1 MVVYLKRFLL
11 NILKTMVTR
20 KCDRKTPTVSVKSNY
35 NVEGNFTI
43 DGALIV
49 NGKNISSLKNTTI
62 NGVIGDIKLE
72 GGNGVRIERDGNTF
86 AISSTNVEFCK
97 ELPDVTKA
105 EPHTIYLK
113 DNLTF
118 VEPYTLSDDRTKF
131 LRVTFVSDSEEDT
144 EIDKFI
150 DEITNTVDDIKE
162 NYTRFEIVDSIE
174 EITKPEKNII
184 YLVKNDDRYDT
195 YTYVDEVLT
204 PIGGDSVGDTSD
216 YVTKE
221 ELESK
226 DYATNS
232 SIEDLIES
240 KFEGED
246 GINTQIDNINTQIND
261 IKESLNEIDNN
272 KISFKPEES
281 LESIEDPQT
290 NVIYLIPSETN
301 PELKE
306 EYIYDA
312 EKKKYELI
320 GSSNIDLDGYVTETE
335 LEENY
340 IGKDE
345 IETIKDEIKEDIKE
359 NIQSQNYLRHS
370 SAGYESLDNLL
381 EHYNDL
387 ESNTIYWVRDKSS
400 IEQYIKKEDG
410 KLLQISG
417 NLNVKLNSPE
427 DIDKWELPWEKEC
440 DVINDNLPEL
450 VDGSYLF
457 QSYKNLEKF
466 VSDTSNMKT
475 AVDMFKGCSKLNYF
489 DGQLFSLEKANGM
502 FYGCKLNRESVENIV
517 YSLES
522 KLSGEITIGFEMSS
536 RDEEEVL
543 VPLTEEARDKGWTIQ
558 WLRNGEEEVEVD
570 I

>member
-1 MVVYLKRFLL
+1 
-11 NILKTMVTR
+11 MVTR
-20 KCDRKTPTVSVKSNY
+20 KCDRKTPTVSVKSYY

-43 DGALIV
+43 DGTLRV
-49 NGKNISSLKNTTI
+49 NGKNISSLENTTI

-72 GGNGVRIERDGNTF
+72 GGNGVKIERGGKTIT
-86 AISSTNVEFCK
+86 ISSTNVVFCK
-97 ELPDVTKA
+97 ELPDVTFAK
-105 EPHTIYLK
+105 PHTIYLK

-118 VEPYTLSDDRTKF
+118 VEPFTLSEDGTKF
-131 LRVTFVSDSEEDT
+131 LRVTFVSDGEEDT

-150 DEITNTVDDIKE
+150 DEITTTVDNIKE
-162 NYTRFEIVDSIE
+162 NYTSFEIVNGGIE
-174 EITKPEKNII
+174 NITDPKKNII
-184 YLVKNDDRYDT
+184 YLVKNGDRYDT

-216 YVTKE
+216 YVTKDELEDYVSAE
-221 ELESK
+221 ELAGK
-226 DYATNS
+226 DYATKS
-232 SIEDLIES
+232 SIEELIES
-240 KFEGED
+240 KFQGED
-246 GINTQIDNINTQIND
+246 GINTQIND
-261 IKESLNEIDNN
+261 IKETLSEIENN
-272 KISFKPEES
+272 KISFKTEDS
-281 LESIEDPQT
+281 LDSIENPQT

-312 EKKKYELI
+312 EKDNFELI

-345 IETIKDEIKEDIKE
+345 IETIKEDIKGD
-359 NIQSQNYLRHS
+359 IQSQNYLKHS
-370 SAGYESLDNLL
+370 STGYKTLNNLL
-381 EHYNDL
+381 ENYDDL
-387 ESNTIYWVRDKSS
+387 VSNTIYWVRDKSS

-427 DIDKWELPWEKEC
+427 DIDKWELPWDKEC
-440 DVINDNLPEL
+440 EVINDNLPEL

-457 QSYKNLEKF
+457 QSYKNLTTF
-466 VSDTSNMKT
+466 ASDTSNMTT
-475 AVDMFKGCSKLNYF
+475 AVDMFKGCTKLEIFN
-489 DGQLFSLEKANGM
+489 GQLFSLENAKGM
-502 FYGCKLNRESVENIV
+502 FEGCILNRESVENIV

-522 KLSGEITIGFEMSS
+522 KLNGEITIGFKMTSN
-536 RDEEEVL
+536 DEDEVL
-543 VPLTEEARDKGWTIQ
+543 MPLTEEARDKGWMIQ
-558 WLRNGEEEVEVD
+558 WLRNGTEEVKVE

>member
-1 MVVYLKRFLL
+1 
-11 NILKTMVTR
+11 MVTR

-43 DGALIV
+43 DGTLRV
-49 NGKNISSLKNTTI
+49 NGKNISSLENTTI

-72 GGNGVRIERDGNTF
+72 GGNGVRIERGGKTIT
-86 AISSTNVEFCK
+86 ISSTNVVFCK
-97 ELPDVTKA
+97 ELPDVTIAK
-105 EPHTIYLK
+105 PYTIYLK

-118 VEPYTLSDDRTKF
+118 VEPYTLSEDGTKF
-131 LRVTFVSDSEEDT
+131 LRVTFVSDGEEDT

-150 DEITNTVDDIKE
+150 DEITTTVDNIKE
-162 NYTRFEIVDSIE
+162 NYARFEIVDTIE
-174 EITKPEKNII
+174 NITEPNKNVI
-184 YLVKNDDRYDT
+184 YLVKNGDRYET
-195 YTYVDEVLT
+195 YTYVDEVLS
-204 PIGGDSVGDTSD
+204 PIGGDTSD

-221 ELESK
+221 ELKDYVSAEELASK

-232 SIEDLIES
+232 SIEDLIDS

-246 GINTQIDNINTQIND
+246 GINIQIGD
-261 IKESLNEIDNN
+261 IKESLSEIEKKISD
-272 KISFKPEES
+272 KISFKTEDS
-281 LESIEDPQT
+281 LESIENPQT

-312 EKKKYELI
+312 EEEKFELI

-345 IETIKDEIKEDIKE
+345 IETIKDDIKEDIKGD
-359 NIQSQNYLRHS
+359 IQSQNYLKHS
-370 SAGYESLDNLL
+370 STGYKTLDDLL
-381 EHYNDL
+381 ENYDDL
-387 ESNTIYWVRDKSS
+387 VSNTIYWVRDKSS

-427 DIDKWELPWEKEC
+427 DIDKWELPWEKNCEE
-440 DVINDNLPEL
+440 INDNLPEL

-457 QSYKNLEKF
+457 QSYKNLTTF
-466 VSDTSNMKT
+466 ASDTSNMTT
-475 AVDMFKGCSKLNYF
+475 AVDMFKGCTQLEFFN
-489 DGQLFSLEKANGM
+489 GQLFSLENAKGM
-502 FYGCKLNRESVENIV
+502 FDGCILNLESVENIV

-522 KLSGEITIGFEMSS
+522 KIGAEITIGFKMISDD
-536 RDEEEVL
+536 DEEEKKEL

-558 WLRNGEEEVEVD
+558 WLRNGTEEVKVD

>member
-72 GGNGVRIERDGNTF
+72 GGNGVKIERDGNTF

-131 LRVTFVSDSEEDT
+131 LRVTFVSDGEEDT

-150 DEITNTVDDIKE
+150 DEITTKVDTINE

-174 EITKPEKNII
+174 KITDPEKNII
-184 YLVKNDDRYDT
+184 YLVKNGDRYET

-216 YVTKE
+216 YVTKD

-232 SIEDLIES
+232 SIEDLIDS

-246 GINTQIDNINTQIND
+246 GINTQIDNINTQIDN
-261 IKESLNEIDNN
+261 IKESLNEIDDK
-272 KISFKPEES
+272 KISFKPEDS

-312 EKKKYELI
+312 KKEKFELI